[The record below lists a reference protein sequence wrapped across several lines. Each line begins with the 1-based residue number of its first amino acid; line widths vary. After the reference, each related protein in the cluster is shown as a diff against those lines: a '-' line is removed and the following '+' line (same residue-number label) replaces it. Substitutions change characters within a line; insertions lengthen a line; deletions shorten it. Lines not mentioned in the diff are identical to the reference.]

1 MTVIF
6 FTLVPTLFFLL
17 EKFFKNIEAE
27 ILPQIRIKKILE
39 LLNINY
45 SNVKI
50 YLHVAQ
56 FINMCQKLN
65 TLHIKRFS
73 HGTHGEKEQNKKI
86 SMLSHC

>member
-17 EKFFKNIEAE
+17 EQFFKNIEAE
-27 ILPQIRIKKILE
+27 ILPQIRTKKILE

-50 YLHVAQ
+50 YLHGAQ

-65 TLHIKRFS
+65 TLHIKHFS
-73 HGTHGEKEQNKKI
+73 HGTHGEKEQNKRAK
-86 SMLSHC
+86 